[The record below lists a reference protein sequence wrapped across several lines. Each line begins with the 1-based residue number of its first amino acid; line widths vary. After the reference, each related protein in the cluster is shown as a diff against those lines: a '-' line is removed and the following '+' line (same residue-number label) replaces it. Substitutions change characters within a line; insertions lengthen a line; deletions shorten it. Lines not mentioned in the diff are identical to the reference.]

1 MQDSSRDLRRKRAC
15 VVGAGPN
22 GLAAAIVLSQAGM
35 EVDVF
40 EAEAQSGGGARTME
54 LTLPGFH
61 HDFGSAVHPMAA
73 GSPFFSSLPLREF
86 GLEWIHPLAPLAH
99 PLDDGTAVVLERNF
113 DDAEA
118 ALNADGSGD
127 GRAWRDLM
135 EPLAKRWWELADDIL
150 QPMLKVPR
158 HPFLLARFSQDAV
171 PSATFVARRRFRGE
185 RTRALFAG
193 LAAHSFLSL
202 DVPLSA
208 SFGMVMAITAH
219 AVGWPIPRG
228 GSQAIASALSAQFTR
243 LGGRI
248 VASSRVENL
257 AQVGKY
263 DVTMCD
269 VTPRQLARIAGDKLS
284 GSYHELMRKY
294 RYGPGVF
301 KVDYALN
308 SPIPWTAAECLR
320 AATVHV
326 GGSMAEIA
334 ASEAAIASGRHSERP
349 FVLLSQ
355 PTLFDPTR
363 APEGKHIAW
372 AYCHVPNGSTVDM
385 LDRLDNQIERFA
397 PGFRDCVL
405 ARRVWSPAKLESM
418 DANLIGGDVNGGAI
432 DLRQFL
438 FRPTWRQYRT
448 SAEDIYLCSSSTAPG
463 GGVHGM
469 CGYNA
474 ARLALRCL

>member
-1 MQDSSRDLRRKRAC
+1 
-15 VVGAGPN
+15 
-22 GLAAAIVLSQAGM
+22 
-35 EVDVF
+35 
-40 EAEAQSGGGARTME
+40 
-54 LTLPGFH
+54 
-61 HDFGSAVHPMAA
+61 
-73 GSPFFSSLPLREF
+73 
-86 GLEWIHPLAPLAH
+86 
-99 PLDDGTAVVLERNF
+99 
-113 DDAEA
+113 
-118 ALNADGSGD
+118 
-127 GRAWRDLM
+127 
-135 EPLAKRWWELADDIL
+135 
-150 QPMLKVPR
+150 
-158 HPFLLARFSQDAV
+158 
-171 PSATFVARRRFRGE
+171 
-185 RTRALFAG
+185 
-193 LAAHSFLSL
+193 
-202 DVPLSA
+202 
-208 SFGMVMAITAH
+208 
-219 AVGWPIPRG
+219 
-228 GSQAIASALSAQFTR
+228 
-243 LGGRI
+243 
-248 VASSRVENL
+248 
-257 AQVGKY
+257 
-263 DVTMCD
+263 MCD